1 MNPNV
6 GIYFVVK
13 GHILSESAVLEH
25 AEPYGEVLQYGG
37 HNDFHEALHPQSP
50 IERLFKSMP
59 YDYFPRGRVVH
70 FPNRKIFRI
79 YFDSCLSETDI
90 QKVIETFGLGQQSVE
105 IERDEH
111 YQCAKCN
118 RHYLI

>member
-1 MNPNV
+1 MNPSV

-13 GHILSESAVLEH
+13 GHILSESVELEY
-25 AEPYGEVLQYGG
+25 AEPYGEALQYGG
-37 HNDFHEALHPQSP
+37 HNDYHEGLNPQSP

-59 YDYFPRGRVVH
+59 YDYFPRGRVVY
-70 FPNRKIFRI
+70 FPNRATFRV
-79 YFDSCLSETDI
+79 YFDKCLSETDI
-90 QKVIETFGLGQQSVE
+90 QTVIEAFALGQQSIE
-105 IERDEH
+105 CERDEH

>member
-1 MNPNV
+1 MNPRV

-13 GHILSESAVLEH
+13 GHILSDSVELEQ
-25 AEPYGEVLQYGG
+25 AEPYGEALQYGG
-37 HNDFHEALHPQSP
+37 HNDFHEGLRPQSP

-70 FPNRKIFRI
+70 FPNRTMFRV
-79 YFDSCLSETDI
+79 YLDSCLSNVDI
-90 QKVIETFGLGQQSVE
+90 QKVIEKFALEQQSVE
-105 IERDEH
+105 IEKDEH

>member
-1 MNPNV
+1 MKPRV

-13 GHILSESAVLEH
+13 GQVLHDSVVLEH
-25 AEPYGEVLQYGG
+25 AEPYGEALQYGG
-37 HNDFHEALHPQSP
+37 HYDFHEVFRSQLP

-70 FPNRKIFRI
+70 FPNRTMFRV
-79 YFDSCLSETDI
+79 YLDSCLSDADI
-90 QKVIETFGLGQQSVE
+90 QKVIWTFELGQQTVE
-105 IERDEH
+105 LEMDEH

>member
-1 MNPNV
+1 MNQLV

-13 GHILSESAVLEH
+13 GIILHDSVPLEH
-25 AEPYGEVLQYGG
+25 AEPYGEALQHGG
-37 HNDFHEALHPQSP
+37 HNDFHEALRPRSP
-50 IERLFKSMP
+50 IEQLFKSKP

-70 FPNRKIFRI
+70 FPKDNIFRL
-79 YFDSCLSETDI
+79 YFDRCVTEAKL
-90 QKVIETFGLGQQSVE
+90 QKIIKEFALNGLNVQL
-105 IERDEH
+105 ERDEH